1 MKTLVTIGRGGTG
14 KSSFTALMAKA
25 LIEANQAPIL
35 LVDADPDQNL
45 AEMLG
50 VDLKE
55 AGKSTIA
62 DLIVSTFIK
71 GGGTTVGVPPT
82 QRIESRIWENGLYE
96 SKNFDFMAVG
106 TKWVE
111 GCYCMPNS
119 ALKGALESLTKTYKY
134 VLIDSP
140 AGLENLNRRITS
152 NVNDVFDILDHSKKS
167 QDHVRRAYK
176 IAKEVDMQFENFYI
190 VGGYRF
196 PAELGKQAE
205 DDLKFKYLGKIEADD
220 ELDEYVL
227 DGKSL
232 LDLSK
237 DNKAYLSVKK
247 ILQSLGYLIIPE
259 SFTQFFGNLAYL
271 YLHRD
276 FCLRNLERFKKTVIQ
291 HSRKPLQRF
300 PN

>member
-1 MKTLVTIGRGGTG
+1 MKTLVTVGRGGTG
-14 KSSFTALMAKA
+14 KSSFTALMAKC
-25 LIEANQAPIL
+25 LIEAGVSPIL

-62 DLIVSTFIK
+62 DLIVSTFIT

-82 QRIESRIWENGLYE
+82 RRIESRIWENGLYE

-106 TKWVE
+106 NKWIE

-119 ALKGALESLTKTYKY
+119 ALKGALESLTKNYKF
-134 VLIDSP
+134 VLVDSP

-152 NVNDVFDILDHSKKS
+152 TVNDIFDILDHSKKS

-176 IAKEVDMQFENFYI
+176 IAKEVDMKFDNFYL

-205 DDLKFKYLGKIEADD
+205 ADLKFKYLGKIEAD
-220 ELDEYVL
+220 EQLDDYVL
-227 DGKSL
+227 NGKSL

-237 DNKAYLSVKK
+237 TNKAYLSVNQ
-247 ILQSLGYLIIPE
+247 ILKTLGYL
-259 SFTQFFGNLAYL
+259 
-271 YLHRD
+271 
-276 FCLRNLERFKKTVIQ
+276 
-291 HSRKPLQRF
+291 
-300 PN
+300 

>member
-1 MKTLVTIGRGGTG
+1 MKTLVTVGRGGTG
-14 KSSFTALMAKA
+14 KSSFTALMAKC
-25 LIEANQAPIL
+25 LIDAGVSPIL

-62 DLIVSTFIK
+62 DLIVSTFIQ

-82 QRIESRIWENGLYE
+82 QRIESRIWEQGLYE
-96 SKNFDFMAVG
+96 SKSFDFMAVG

-119 ALKGALESLTKTYKY
+119 ALKGALESLTKNYKF

-152 NVNDVFDILDHSKKS
+152 TVNDIFDILDHSKKS
-167 QDHVRRAYK
+167 QDHVRRAVR
-176 IAKEVDMQFENFYI
+176 IVKEVDMKFDNFYLL
-190 VGGYRF
+190 GGYRF
-196 PAELGKQAE
+196 PEELGKQAE
-205 DDLKFKYLGKIEADD
+205 AELKYKYLGKIAAD
-220 ELDEYVL
+220 ETLDEYVL

-232 LDLSK
+232 LDLPK
-237 DNKAYLSVKK
+237 TNKAYISVQK
-247 ILQSLGYLIIPE
+247 ILKNLGYL
-259 SFTQFFGNLAYL
+259 
-271 YLHRD
+271 
-276 FCLRNLERFKKTVIQ
+276 
-291 HSRKPLQRF
+291 
-300 PN
+300 

>member
-1 MKTLVTIGRGGTG
+1 MKTLVTVGRGGTG
-14 KSSFTALMAKA
+14 KSSFTALMAKNF
-25 LIEANQAPIL
+25 IEAGVSPIL

-62 DLIVSTFIK
+62 DLIVSTFIE
-71 GGGTTVGVPPT
+71 GGGTTVGIPPT
-82 QRIESRIWENGLYE
+82 QRIESSIWEKGLYE
-96 SKNFDFMAVG
+96 SKSFDFMAVG

-119 ALKGALESLTKTYKY
+119 ALKGALESLTKNYKF

-152 NVNDVFDILDHSKKS
+152 DVNDVFDILDHSKKS

-176 IAKEVDMQFENFYI
+176 IAKEVDMKFENFYI

-196 PAELGKQAE
+196 PDELGKQAE
-205 DDLKFKYLGKIEADD
+205 ADLKFKYLGKIAGDEQLDD
-220 ELDEYVL
+220 YVL

-232 LDLSK
+232 LDLPTT
-237 DNKAYLSVKK
+237 NKAYLSVNR
-247 ILQSLGYLIIPE
+247 ILKTLGYL
-259 SFTQFFGNLAYL
+259 
-271 YLHRD
+271 
-276 FCLRNLERFKKTVIQ
+276 
-291 HSRKPLQRF
+291 
-300 PN
+300 